1 MFQLLSWI
9 SRKPSPTPPTKAA
22 PGGFIPPL
30 SSMELLG
37 TPRRRQ
43 LLENIWQRASL
54 SKQQFEEIYRRPL
67 ANYAELVQQ
76 LPASENHHHAHP
88 GGMIDHGLEIV
99 AYALKVRQTYLL
111 PIGAAPES
119 QSAQAEAWSAAAA
132 YGALAHDIGK
142 IVVDLQVELQDGST
156 WHPWNGPINQ
166 PYRFKY
172 VKSREYQLHGAA
184 SALLIHQLLP
194 RTALD
199 WLSRFPEL
207 WAQLIYLFA
216 GQYEHAGILGEIIVK
231 ADQASV
237 AQELGGNPDRALAA
251 PKQSL
256 QRQLADGLRFLV
268 KDKFKLNQPGGPSDG
283 WLTQDAL
290 WLVSKPAA
298 DQLRAYLL
306 AQGIEG
312 VPSSNSPFFNMLQDQ
327 AVIQTNAE
335 DKAIWTATVDN
346 GAGWRNKFTLLKIAP
361 ALIWTDAAERPSP
374 YSGSLVVEDETA
386 STEKPETTCEIP
398 NEPAEQ
404 QQAPETKMTLH
415 QPEPSVAKP
424 ANETRAIAKPSTDDQ
439 EETDD
444 LYALLGN
451 INSPL
456 EELDTSHDSPAA
468 SPTNTRGEENL
479 QQPLGTKEPTDCAP
493 EAIED
498 VFMPSRSTDLG
509 QGFVGWMKSGI
520 AARRLFINDTKAL
533 VHTVDG
539 TAMLVTPGIFK
550 RYVQEHPELEKQ
562 AQAKETT
569 GWKLVQRAFEK
580 QGLHRK
586 TSKNLNI
593 WTIKVS
599 GPRKTKE
606 LKAYL
611 LQDPKLL
618 FPEQPLDNPSLTVI
632 TDAEGGV
639 E

>member
-22 PGGFIPPL
+22 SGGFLPPL

-312 VPSSNSPFFNMLQDQ
+312 VPSSNSTLFNMLQDQ
-327 AVIQTNAE
+327 AIIQTNAA
-335 DKAIWTATVDN
+335 DKAIWTATIDN
-346 GAGWRNKFTLLKIAP
+346 GAGWKNKFTLLKIAP
-361 ALIWTDAAERPSP
+361 ALIWTDPAERPAP
-374 YSGSLVVEDETA
+374 YSGSLVVADGNT
-386 STEKPETTCEIP
+386 STEKSETTCEIP
-398 NEPAEQ
+398 IELVEQ
-404 QQAPETKMTLH
+404 PQVPEAKMTLR
-415 QPEPSVAKP
+415 QPAPRV
-424 ANETRAIAKPSTDDQ
+424 AKPSTDDQ

-444 LYALLGN
+444 LYALLGS
-451 INSPL
+451 INSPP
-456 EELDTSHDSPAA
+456 EELDTSHDSSAA

-479 QQPLGTKEPTDCAP
+479 QQPLGTAEPADYAP
-493 EAIED
+493 ETVED

-509 QGFVGWMKSGI
+509 QRFVGWMKSGI

-550 RYVQEHPELEKQ
+550 RYVQEHPELEKL
-562 AQAKETT
+562 AQAKETN

-580 QGLHRK
+580 QNLHRK
-586 TSKNLNI
+586 TSKSLNI

-611 LQDPKLL
+611 LQDPTLL
-618 FPEQPLDNPSLTVI
+618 FPEQPLDNP
-632 TDAEGGV
+632 
-639 E
+639 

>member
-1 MFQLLSWI
+1 
-9 SRKPSPTPPTKAA
+9 
-22 PGGFIPPL
+22 
-30 SSMELLG
+30 
-37 TPRRRQ
+37 
-43 LLENIWQRASL
+43 
-54 SKQQFEEIYRRPL
+54 FEEIYRRPL

-290 WLVSKPAA
+290 WLVSKPVS

-312 VPSSNSPFFNMLQDQ
+312 VPSSNSTLFNMLQDQ
-327 AVIQTNAE
+327 AIIQTNAE

-361 ALIWTDAAERPSP
+361 ALIWTDPAERPAP
-374 YSGSLVVEDETA
+374 YSGSLVVADGNT
-386 STEKPETTCEIP
+386 STEKSETTCEIP
-398 NEPAEQ
+398 IELVEQ
-404 QQAPETKMTLH
+404 PQVPEAKMTLR
-415 QPEPSVAKP
+415 QPAPRV
-424 ANETRAIAKPSTDDQ
+424 AKPSTDDQ

-444 LYALLGN
+444 LYALLGS
-451 INSPL
+451 INSPP
-456 EELDTSHDSPAA
+456 EELDTSHDSSAA

-479 QQPLGTKEPTDCAP
+479 QQPLGTAEPADYAP
-493 EAIED
+493 ETVED

-509 QGFVGWMKSGI
+509 QRFVGWMKSGI

-550 RYVQEHPELEKQ
+550 RYVQEHPELEKL
-562 AQAKETT
+562 AQAKETN

-580 QGLHRK
+580 QNLHRK
-586 TSKNLNI
+586 TSKSLNI

-611 LQDPKLL
+611 LQDPTLL

-632 TDAEGGV
+632 NDAEGGAQ
-639 E
+639 

>member
-1 MFQLLSWI
+1 
-9 SRKPSPTPPTKAA
+9 
-22 PGGFIPPL
+22 
-30 SSMELLG
+30 
-37 TPRRRQ
+37 
-43 LLENIWQRASL
+43 
-54 SKQQFEEIYRRPL
+54 
-67 ANYAELVQQ
+67 
-76 LPASENHHHAHP
+76 
-88 GGMIDHGLEIV
+88 
-99 AYALKVRQTYLL
+99 
-111 PIGAAPES
+111 
-119 QSAQAEAWSAAAA
+119 
-132 YGALAHDIGK
+132 
-142 IVVDLQVELQDGST
+142 
-156 WHPWNGPINQ
+156 
-166 PYRFKY
+166 
-172 VKSREYQLHGAA
+172 
-184 SALLIHQLLP
+184 LP

-361 ALIWTDAAERPSP
+361 ALIWTDLAERPAP
-374 YSGSLVVEDETA
+374 YSGSLVVEDGTA

-404 QQAPETKMTLH
+404 QQAPETKMTRH
-415 QPEPSVAKP
+415 QPAPSVTKP

-456 EELDTSHDSPAA
+456 EELDTSHDSSAV
-468 SPTNTRGEENL
+468 SPTNTRREENL
-479 QQPLGTKEPTDCAP
+479 QQPLGIKEPTDCAP
-493 EAIED
+493 EAVED

-520 AARRLFINDTKAL
+520 A
-533 VHTVDG
+533 
-539 TAMLVTPGIFK
+539 
-550 RYVQEHPELEKQ
+550 
-562 AQAKETT
+562 
-569 GWKLVQRAFEK
+569 
-580 QGLHRK
+580 
-586 TSKNLNI
+586 
-593 WTIKVS
+593 
-599 GPRKTKE
+599 
-606 LKAYL
+606 
-611 LQDPKLL
+611 
-618 FPEQPLDNPSLTVI
+618 
-632 TDAEGGV
+632 
-639 E
+639 